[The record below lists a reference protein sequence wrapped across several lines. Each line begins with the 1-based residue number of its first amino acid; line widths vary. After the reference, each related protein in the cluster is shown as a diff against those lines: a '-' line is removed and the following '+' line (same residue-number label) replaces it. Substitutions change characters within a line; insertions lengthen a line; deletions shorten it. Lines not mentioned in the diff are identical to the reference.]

1 MELVNHRTYL
11 QTQINQLAAQIRT
24 LSQNVQSDYVIQVA
38 LAKNCWNLERRSF
51 ETNKLNQLLPSKNGC
66 VPTGTRMTQAYKSL
80 PSHIAGLPEIVA
92 DCVADIVDCV
102 ENIAQGRIRNER
114 FSEPFVVPKPSAD
127 VEALQHAKQV
137 EATKR
142 NELNSFTLRLRTSE
156 GERLRAW
163 RKMLKTK
170 AEFDIP
176 HQHYS
181 STGQIRVVQLDQNL
195 CNTLPLPALHLTAT
209 QGVPQELPGK
219 SFVAS
224 YTPMHTVRPPPS
236 SAYMSESKYSTARV
250 RDRIASDGTV
260 APVSKPKMTKEG
272 LYQRPAGRTRKGM
285 EWDAVR
291 GIWIP
296 AGESP
301 L

>member
-1 MELVNHRTYL
+1 L
-11 QTQINQLAAQIRT
+11 
-24 LSQNVQSDYVIQVA
+24 QVA
-38 LAKNCWNLERRSF
+38 LAKNRWNVERRTF
-51 ETNKLNQLLPSKNGC
+51 ETNKLNLMLPSKNGC
-66 VPTGTRMTQAYKSL
+66 VPVGTRMTQSYKAL
-80 PSHIAGLPEIVA
+80 GGITEIVA
-92 DCVADIVDCV
+92 DCLADIVDCV
-102 ENIAQGRIRNER
+102 DSVGQGLIRNER
-114 FSEPFVVPKPSAD
+114 FMEPFVPPPPSPD
-127 VEALQHAKQV
+127 GEALQHVKQL

-170 AEFDIP
+170 VEFDIP
-176 HQHYS
+176 HQHFS
-181 STGQIRVVQLDQNL
+181 SSGQTRMIQLDQHL
-195 CNTLPLPALHLTAT
+195 CSSLPLPALNITAA
-209 QGVPQELPGK
+209 QGVPQELPGR

-236 SAYMSESKYSTARV
+236 TTTMSESKYSTARV
-250 RDRIASDGTV
+250 RDRISSDGTV

-285 EWDAVR
+285 NWDAVR

-296 AGESP
+296 AGESTS
-301 L
+301 